1 MFFIIQKDRLSTDPV
16 QDAIILDLL
25 HRYRYEHEYEFMS
38 IEDFY
43 KEEEIPYGSQRIR
56 KQSEDF
62 EDKYQQA
69 IPVGTI
75 GFVRTWLQIFKKIE
89 FENAIEVPPILRTD
103 DFLKRKYSIVPV
115 WDIPR
120 TGSFFVKDATEQKK
134 FSYKGELRYGITDEM
149 FETAASEYDTSFR
162 FDYEH
167 LYQVSELVSIL
178 AEYRVYVL
186 QGKIN
191 TMSVFAG
198 NPLVFPD
205 AELIREAVR
214 LYAAEPDSPRSFSLD
229 VMVTPRGTAITDVHN
244 FISLG
249 IYTVDW
255 DDSLLYALRDGMD
268 YIIRYNT
275 PQTEFS
281 NFDTFRM

>member
-1 MFFIIQKDRLSTDPV
+1 M
-16 QDAIILDLL
+16 
-25 HRYRYEHEYEFMS
+25 
-38 IEDFY
+38 
-43 KEEEIPYGSQRIR
+43 
-56 KQSEDF
+56 
-62 EDKYQQA
+62 
-69 IPVGTI
+69 
-75 GFVRTWLQIFKKIE
+75 RTWLQIFKNIE
-89 FENAIEVPPILRTD
+89 FENASEVPPILRTD

-229 VMVTPRGTAITDVHN
+229 VMVTPRGTAITEVHN